1 MVKSI
6 TCYMLDK
13 GGQLTLN
20 KITEEKK
27 WVYGFQILRNLK
39 SNVTQ
44 QYVSRA
50 TSALRLLKLSFQHLD
65 NKIFDA
71 LLNLRLRVHLEHRI
85 QAWSP
90 HYVKN
95 MKHIEKIQRR
105 ANLY

>member
-6 TCYMLDK
+6 TCYVMLNE

-50 TSALRLLKLSFQHLD
+50 TSALKLLKLSFQHLD

-71 LLNLRLRVHLEHRI
+71 LRLRL
-85 QAWSP
+85 
-90 HYVKN
+90 YVCVYTSNIASKLGLHT
-95 MKHIEKIQRR
+95 MSKTSST
-105 ANLY
+105 